1 MSSIMLGKLRLW
13 QKYGFLVF
21 LIKKNVY
28 PEPTQTSKTESF
40 AKIVN
45 DFQPS
50 TIFIKSSILDVW
62 LGSEH
67 DVFRMFFK
75 WIPLIFVFDYF

>member
-1 MSSIMLGKLRLW
+1 MLGKLRLW
-13 QKYGFLVF
+13 QKNGFLVF

-50 TIFIKSSILDVW
+50 TIFIKISILDV
-62 LGSEH
+62 
-67 DVFRMFFK
+67 
-75 WIPLIFVFDYF
+75 